1 MSLWLKMANVDIKKA
16 FEFTGEMKRK
26 RNGNNRTFLG
36 VERRVWNIA
45 ISRVIEAYTA
55 LRLRITVWLHLLST
69 CGIFAHFTL
78 MTTLLPHPKVFFFF
92 FPVIPI
98 AQREKLGSGGRC
110 LFQECRRPHPK
121 PCPVTTVGVPSEEDG
136 TTVPPRKCHEAR
148 AGEDGEVLRQPK
160 CHLPVTR
167 VSPWPPRPPHDTS
180 GPRAS
185 LIWSPKS
192 SPDPLKPYRSF
203 SAPPTLL

>member
-1 MSLWLKMANVDIKKA
+1 MKTTNVDIKKA
-16 FEFTGEMKRK
+16 FKFTGEKQRK
-26 RNGNNRTFLG
+26 RNGNNCTFPG
-36 VERRVWNIA
+36 VERRVWSIA

-55 LRLRITVWLHLLST
+55 LRLRTPVWLHLLST
-69 CGIFAHFTL
+69 CGTFAHFTL
-78 MTTLLPHPKVFFFF
+78 MTTLLPHPMDFF

-110 LFQECRRPHPK
+110 LFQECQRPHPK
-121 PCPVTTVGVPSEEDG
+121 PCPVTPVRVPSEEDG
-136 TTVPPRKCHEAR
+136 TTVPPRKCREAG
-148 AGEDGEVLRQPK
+148 AEEDGEVLHQPK

-167 VSPWPPRPPHDTS
+167 VSPWPPCPPHDTS
-180 GPRAS
+180 APRAS

-192 SPDPLKPYRSF
+192 SPDPLKLHSSF

>member
-1 MSLWLKMANVDIKKA
+1 MATFTEHLWY
-16 FEFTGEMKRK
+16 FCSF
-26 RNGNNRTFLG
+26 
-36 VERRVWNIA
+36 
-45 ISRVIEAYTA
+45 
-55 LRLRITVWLHLLST
+55 
-69 CGIFAHFTL
+69 HFNDNPPTPPQGL
-78 MTTLLPHPKVFFFF
+78 FFF

-192 SPDPLKPYRSF
+192 SPDPLKPHRSF